1 MMPMNQSPSNES
13 IVLSVPGISCEHCKN
28 SIEGAV
34 GELAGVDQ
42 VEVDIAGRTVS
53 VEFDQEK
60 TSLPAIVAAID
71 EVGYEV
77 S

>member
-1 MMPMNQSPSNES
+1 MKAMNES
-13 IVLSVPGISCEHCKN
+13 SVLTVPGISCEHCKKT
-28 SIEGAV
+28 IEGAV
-34 GELAGVDQ
+34 KDLVGVDR

-53 VEFDQEK
+53 VDFDQEK
-60 TSLPAIVAAID
+60 ISLPAIVAAID